1 MRDDRFI
8 YKVVEMYYRKG
19 MSQLQ
24 IGKKLNVS
32 RTTVFR
38 ALEKAKKE
46 GYVQVVINRPQ
57 GLLISK
63 EEALEKKFHL
73 QEAIIVYKEEKD
85 SLSIREEIAYYL
97 SDFLLRTLHNDMTIA
112 LSRGKTLQQSVAF
125 LEKDMRLKFQ
135 KYHNVKL
142 LPLMG
147 STNYNPSND
156 YEYRFSYSNYLIE
169 RLATILNCDGYQ
181 LLSPLMVSTPE
192 VKQTLIREK
201 SIKEILDMAEHAD
214 LGITGIGTI
223 EPDSN
228 AMGDPMLDQEMI
240 HELSTQKGI
249 GELVGQIINEN
260 GDILQMTYHDQLMA
274 LNLEAFRKIPVRV
287 GAAGGLEKK
296 EAILSV
302 LKGEWINVLI
312 TDEEVANY
320 LLEIE

>member
-169 RLATILNCDGYQ
+169 RLA
-181 LLSPLMVSTPE
+181 
-192 VKQTLIREK
+192 
-201 SIKEILDMAEHAD
+201 DMAEHAD

-240 HELSTQKGI
+240 HELSTQKGV
-249 GELVGQIINEN
+249 GELVGQIIDEN
-260 GDILQMTYHDQLMA
+260 GDIVQMTYHDQLMA
-274 LNLEAFRKIPVRV
+274 LDLEAFRKIPVRV
-287 GAAGGLEKK
+287 GAAGGVEKK

>member
-32 RTTVFR
+32 RTTVYR

-63 EEALEKKFHL
+63 EEELEKKYHL
-73 QEAIIVYKEEKD
+73 QEAIVVYKDEKD
-85 SLSIREEIAYYL
+85 SLSVREEIAYYL
-97 SDFLLRTLHNDMTIA
+97 SDFLLRTLHNDMSIA
-112 LSRGKTLQQSVAF
+112 VSRGKTLQQSVTF

-135 KYHNVKL
+135 KYKNIRL

-156 YEYRFSYSNYLIE
+156 FEYRFSYTDYLIE
-169 RLATILNCDGYQ
+169 RLANILNCDGYQ
-181 LLSPLMVSTPE
+181 LLAPLVVSSAE
-192 VKQTLIREK
+192 VKDILIKEK
-201 SIKEILDMAEHAD
+201 SIQEVLEMDKKAD
-214 LGITGIGTI
+214 LAITGIGNLQK
-223 EPDSN
+223 DSIT
-228 AMGDPMLDQEMI
+228 MEDPMLDEKTKNEI
-240 HELSTQKGI
+240 LAKHGVGEII
-249 GELVGQIINEN
+249 GR
-260 GDILQMTYHDQLMA
+260 ILDADGHFIDTEFHNKLMA
-274 LNLEAFRKIPVRV
+274 LSPEDFKQIPVRV
-287 GAAGGLEKK
+287 GAAGGMEKK

-320 LLEIE
+320 LLEI

>member
-1 MRDDRFI
+1 
-8 YKVVEMYYRKG
+8 
-19 MSQLQ
+19 
-24 IGKKLNVS
+24 
-32 RTTVFR
+32 
-38 ALEKAKKE
+38 
-46 GYVQVVINRPQ
+46 
-57 GLLISK
+57 
-63 EEALEKKFHL
+63 
-73 QEAIIVYKEEKD
+73 
-85 SLSIREEIAYYL
+85 
-97 SDFLLRTLHNDMTIA
+97 
-112 LSRGKTLQQSVAF
+112 
-125 LEKDMRLKFQ
+125 
-135 KYHNVKL
+135 
-142 LPLMG
+142 MG

-240 HELSTQKGI
+240 YELSTQKGV
-249 GELVGQIINEN
+249 GELV
-260 GDILQMTYHDQLMA
+260 A
-274 LNLEAFRKIPVRV
+274 LDLEAFLKIPVRV
-287 GAAGGLEKK
+287 GAAGGVEKK